1 LCLGDRGLL
10 VNDRILL
17 LGANGL
23 LGKVFVSEFHR
34 RGIPAHC
41 LGHSDCD
48 VTDPAQVNAVFDRLT
63 PEIAINCT
71 AYTKVDLADREAD
84 LAFAINGTAVGNL
97 ARAAAAHGTRLVHYS
112 TDFVFDGKSDEP
124 YQPADPV
131 APMSVYGESK
141 LRGETLLQEID
152 PPGWIIARTSW
163 LFGTTG
169 PCFPRTI
176 LDRARKGQPL
186 KIVNDQIGS
195 PTYAPDLALA
205 TLDLLDKGGS
215 GIRHLT
221 NSGECS
227 WFEFA
232 QAIVGEFGIKGDI
245 SPTTT
250 AEFLQMRPEQA
261 RRPAFSVMG
270 DGELGGLLGRTM
282 RPWKEALADYR
293 AASLTM

>member
-1 LCLGDRGLL
+1 MNKRL
-10 VNDRILL
+10 LL

-34 RGIPAHC
+34 RGITAHC
-41 LGHSDCD
+41 LDRSACD
-48 VTDPAQVNAVFDRLT
+48 VTDAAQVSFVFDRFA

-71 AYTKVDLADREAD
+71 AYTKVDLAEKEPDQ
-84 LAFAINGTAVGNL
+84 AFAINGTALANL
-97 ARAAAAHGTRLVHYS
+97 ARSAAAHRTRLVHFS
-112 TDFVFDGKSDEP
+112 TDFVFDGKSHTT
-124 YQPADPV
+124 YQPDDAT

-141 LRGETLLQEID
+141 LRGETLLREID
-152 PPGWIIARTSW
+152 PPGWMIARTSW
-163 LFGTTG
+163 LYGTTG

-205 TLDLLDKGGS
+205 TLDLLERGSS

-221 NSGECS
+221 NSGKCS

-232 QAIVGEFGIKGDI
+232 QAIVAEFGIKGDI

-261 RRPAFSVMG
+261 RRPAYSVMA
-270 DGELGGLLGRTM
+270 DSELAGLLGRPM

-293 AASLTM
+293 AASLPA